1 MHTNSNAKIITVF
14 GGSGFVGRHVVRALA
29 KSGYKIKVAVRRPD
43 LTIHLQPLGD
53 LGQIKAIQANV
64 RYYDSVQQAVQ
75 GSDIV
80 INLTGTFNTGGKNN
94 CDAVHEFGA
103 RAIAEAAKDFKAR
116 LIHMSSLSADID
128 SDAKYSSSKGA
139 GEAAVFAIV
148 KSAIVMRPSVIFGQE
163 DAFFNRFAGMA
174 MLSPFIPLIGG
185 GKTLFQPVYVG
196 DVAKAFV
203 KAANGELINGRIY
216 ELGGTRVA
224 SFRECMETMLEI
236 IDRKRTFI
244 PLPWFAANAIAKL
257 TGWLPGAPITS
268 DQVKLLRNNNIVSD
282 EAIRQKRTL
291 EGMGIKPR
299 RMESILPTYL
309 VRFRPQGQF
318 TRQGET

>member
-1 MHTNSNAKIITVF
+1 MRTNSNAKIITIF

-64 RYYDSVQQAVQ
+64 RYYDSVQQAVR

-94 CDAVHEFGA
+94 CDAVNDFGA
-103 RAIAEAAKDFKAR
+103 RAIAEAARDFKAR

-128 SDAKYSSSKGA
+128 SEAKYSSSKGA
-139 GEAAVFAIV
+139 GEAAVFAAV
-148 KSAIVMRPSVIFGQE
+148 KSAIIMRPSVIFGQE

-174 MLSPFIPLIGG
+174 TLSPFIPLIGG

-203 KAANGELINGRIY
+203 KAADGDLIGGRVY

-236 IDRKRTFI
+236 IDRKRI
-244 PLPWFAANAIAKL
+244 LLPMPWFAANAIAKL

-268 DQVKLLRNNNIVSD
+268 DQVKLLRNDNIVSQ

-318 TRQGET
+318 TRQGEI